1 MRLLIVRHGESY
13 ANAEGLIQGQG
24 ESPKF
29 DLSARGRAQARACG
43 ERLDR
48 EGLKPTHV
56 YASPLSRT
64 AETARLIVER
74 WGMDIEYWDDLMEH
88 DMGSASGLTLA
99 ELSARHPDLDIALEG
114 IRGFSG
120 LPGAESLEAR
130 AERGSRAIHEVLRRH
145 AQDDTVL
152 LVSHG
157 GIMQHIIRALLGS
170 DRTWSTD
177 IRNGPLR
184 LLPRRRAL
192 VPRRSPPQPPHLA
205 HQRIRR
211 RLPHRQPW
219 GIIRPARRLCNG
231 VANKSFARSPW
242 KGRRTRGGRTF
253 ALSLDLLSL
262 SKGRRAVLSRTDG
275 S

>member
-120 LPGAESLEAR
+120 LPGAES
-130 AERGSRAIHEVLRRH
+130 
-145 AQDDTVL
+145 
-152 LVSHG
+152 
-157 GIMQHIIRALLGS
+157 
-170 DRTWSTD
+170 W
-177 IRNGPLR
+177 
-184 LLPRRRAL
+184 
-192 VPRRSPPQPPHLA
+192 
-205 HQRIRR
+205 
-211 RLPHRQPW
+211 
-219 GIIRPARRLCNG
+219 RPAPSAAAG
-231 VANKSFARSPW
+231 QYTRSC
-242 KGRRTRGGRTF
+242 GDTRRTTRSSSSPTAGSCSTSSGRSWEATGPGPPTLGTRPSSTSPSTSSAGPSTVPTATTASGASTHSPTPPTST
-253 ALSLDLLSL
+253 ALGYNPPRPTAL
-262 SKGRRAVLSRTDG
+262 
-275 S
+275 